1 MTCQKSRLQ
10 LEICSYHLATRKENT
25 MDFKENNIEWVA
37 GDSTIAVTLTS
48 QRHITKIR
56 KLAERKPDEVK
67 ITTNKDGSVY
77 ATLPLS
83 YLKFNPPK
91 DLTEEQRKE
100 MAERL
105 KNNLA

>member
-1 MTCQKSRLQ
+1 
-10 LEICSYHLATRKENT
+10 
-25 MDFKENNIEWVA
+25 MDFKENNIEWIT
-37 GDSTIAVTLTS
+37 GDSTMSITLTS

-67 ITTNKDGSVY
+67 IMTNKDGSIY

-91 DLTEEQRKE
+91 DLTEEQKKE
-100 MAERL
+100 LAKRL
-105 KNNLA
+105 KRNRS

>member
-1 MTCQKSRLQ
+1 M
-10 LEICSYHLATRKENT
+10 E
-25 MDFKENNIEWVA
+25 FKENNIEWVT
-37 GDSTIAVTLTS
+37 GENTIAVTLTS

-56 KLAERKPDEVK
+56 KLAERKPDDVK
-67 ITTNKDGSVY
+67 ITTNKDGSIY

>member
-1 MTCQKSRLQ
+1 
-10 LEICSYHLATRKENT
+10 
-25 MDFKENNIEWVA
+25 MDFKENNIEWIT

-67 ITTNKDGSVY
+67 IVANKDGSIY

-91 DLTEEQRKE
+91 DLTEEQKKE
-100 MAERL
+100 LAERL
-105 KNNLA
+105 KNYRS

>member
-1 MTCQKSRLQ
+1 
-10 LEICSYHLATRKENT
+10 
-25 MDFKENNIEWVA
+25 MDFKENNIEWIT
-37 GDSTIAVTLTS
+37 GDNMMSVTFTS

-67 ITTNKDGSVY
+67 IVTNKDGSIY

>member
-1 MTCQKSRLQ
+1 VSAS
-10 LEICSYHLATRKENT
+10 EKEND
-25 MDFKENNIEWVA
+25 MDFKENNIEWIT
-37 GDSTIAVTLTS
+37 GDNTIAVTLTS

-56 KLAERKPDEVK
+56 KLAEKKPDEVK
-67 ITTNKDGSVY
+67 ITTNKDGSIY

-100 MAERL
+100 IAERF
-105 KNNLA
+105 KNKRA

>member
-1 MTCQKSRLQ
+1 
-10 LEICSYHLATRKENT
+10 
-25 MDFKENNIEWVA
+25 MDFKENNIEWIT

-56 KLAERKPDEVK
+56 KLAERKPEEVK
-67 ITTNKDGSVY
+67 IVTNKDGSIY

-91 DLTEEQRKE
+91 DLTEEQKE
-100 MAERL
+100 KLREQVKKMNEKRA
-105 KNNLA
+105 